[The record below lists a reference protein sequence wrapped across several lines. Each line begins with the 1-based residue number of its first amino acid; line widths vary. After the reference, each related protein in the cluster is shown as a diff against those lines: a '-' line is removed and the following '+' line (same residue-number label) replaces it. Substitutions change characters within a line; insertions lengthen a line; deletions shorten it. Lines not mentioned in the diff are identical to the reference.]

1 MSYVDKSL
9 IPGENVVYR
18 TRLHWIVFAWPV
30 LFTAVAIAF
39 LIYGYIHVGEVI
51 VAIAALL
58 WLARY
63 FVYIASEFAVT
74 NRRVIIKV
82 GVMQRRTLELQLSKV
97 EAIAVTQGILGQLF
111 GCGSILVTGTGGT
124 KESFANIGSPLEFR
138 KALQAASS
146 S

>member
-1 MSYVDKSL
+1 MSYVEKSL
-9 IPGENVVYR
+9 IAGENVIYK

-30 LFTAVAIAF
+30 LLTLAAIGF
-39 LIYGYIHVGEVI
+39 LIYGFTHVAEVI
-51 VAIAALL
+51 FALAVIL
-58 WLARY
+58 WIARY
-63 FVYIASEFAVT
+63 LVYIASEFAVT
-74 NRRVIIKV
+74 TRRVIIKV

-146 S
+146 A